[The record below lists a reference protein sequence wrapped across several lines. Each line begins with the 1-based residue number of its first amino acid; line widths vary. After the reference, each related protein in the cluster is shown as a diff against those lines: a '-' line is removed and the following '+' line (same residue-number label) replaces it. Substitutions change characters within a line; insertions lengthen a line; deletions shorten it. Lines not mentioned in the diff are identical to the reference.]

1 MAIQRDQDQD
11 PPDTAEEAAGE
22 VASEQAI
29 EKAELEPTVEEGE
42 TAQLGSQRY
51 VHAAFFVAG
60 ILIAYLSSK
69 MLASGWSRLADWPAA
84 VRAVPQLVSL
94 PEEER
99 EGLTLGAGALIGGIA
114 VVQVYRKEAIRRW
127 ADEVAAELAKVS
139 WPNRE
144 MVVNGTL
151 VVMLASAIATVYVAI
166 LDRFWSFLTTLVYG
180 I

>member
-1 MAIQRDQDQD
+1 MAIRSDQDQE
-11 PPDTAEEAAGE
+11 PPATAAPDEIGGATSDALVPVEGAGDE
-22 VASEQAI
+22 DEHA
-29 EKAELEPTVEEGE
+29 T
-42 TAQLGSQRY
+42 QLGSQRY

-69 MLASGWSRLADWPAA
+69 VLGAAWSHLADWPPA
-84 VRAVPQLVSL
+84 VRAVPQLVSI
-94 PEEER
+94 PEDER
-99 EGLTLGAGALIGGIA
+99 DGFTLAAGAVIGVAA
-114 VVQVYRKEAIRRW
+114 VVQVYRKEAIRHW
-127 ADEVAAELAKVS
+127 ADDVAGELAKVS

-180 I
+180 T

>member
-1 MAIQRDQDQD
+1 MAIQSD
-11 PPDTAEEAAGE
+11 PETDTTAAPNELGGA
-22 VASEQAI
+22 ASDA
-29 EKAELEPTVEEGE
+29 LVPVEGPGDDEH
-42 TAQLGSQRY
+42 AVQLGSQRY

-69 MLASGWSRLADWPAA
+69 MLGAAWSHLADWPAA

-99 EGLTLGAGALIGGIA
+99 DGFTLGAGAVIGVGA
-114 VVQVYRKEAIRRW
+114 VIQAYRKETIRHW
-127 ADEVAAELAKVS
+127 ADDVAAELSKVS

-151 VVMLASAIATVYVAI
+151 VVMLASAIATIYVAI

-180 I
+180 T

>member
-11 PPDTAEEAAGE
+11 PKEADEGSGEVLPEQAVERVELEPAGEEAA
-22 VASEQAI
+22 
-29 EKAELEPTVEEGE
+29 
-42 TAQLGSQRY
+42 TAMGSQRY
-51 VHAAFFVAG
+51 VHAAFFFAG
-60 ILIAYLSSK
+60 ILVAYLSSK
-69 MLASGWSRLADWPAA
+69 MLAAAWSQLADWPAA

-99 EGLTLGAGALIGGIA
+99 EGATLAVGAVIGTASVI
-114 VVQVYRKEAIRRW
+114 QVYRKEAIRQW
-127 ADEVAAELAKVS
+127 ADGVAAELGRVS
-139 WPNRE
+139 WPDRE

-166 LDRFWSFLTTLVYG
+166 IDRFWSCLTTLVYG